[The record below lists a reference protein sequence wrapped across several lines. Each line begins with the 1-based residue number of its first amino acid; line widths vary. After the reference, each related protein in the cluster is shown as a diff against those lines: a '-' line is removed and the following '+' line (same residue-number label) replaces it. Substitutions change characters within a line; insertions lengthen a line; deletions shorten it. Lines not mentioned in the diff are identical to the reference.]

1 MKKMLICFVI
11 LGMIAG
17 CSQQISDENEELPIS
32 EENQEQEFFIYT
44 IDEKLYDFG
53 ESSINQYYT
62 GVQTLQFGSKNLS
75 ELNEA
80 LSEES
85 NQIIAENAQNDQY
98 EEWRIFTSRAVKNY
112 EFGNIISFVIKDTI
126 HANHVGG
133 MPRTNISCYH
143 IDKNKNEVLSNT
155 AFLHEIGL
163 DSEEVQAKIDE
174 IIKEESDTQKES
186 DMEALWH
193 VYGTQLSDDSVIDA
207 EDGYL
212 NMIITVG
219 VLGWGKLNEA
229 FQIIEIEA

>member
-17 CSQQISDENEELPIS
+17 CSLQISDENEELPIS

-53 ESSINQYYT
+53 ESAINQYYT

-98 EEWRIFTSRAVKNY
+98 EEWRIFTSREVKSY

-163 DSEEVQAKIDE
+163 DSEELQA
-174 IIKEESDTQKES
+174 
-186 DMEALWH
+186 
-193 VYGTQLSDDSVIDA
+193 
-207 EDGYL
+207 
-212 NMIITVG
+212 
-219 VLGWGKLNEA
+219 
-229 FQIIEIEA
+229 